1 MKLEIRHY
9 NELKRFFNILK
20 ELHNQDNLYETKFTN
35 DDYIA
40 SYVLTVSYDD
50 NIGYVLNTIESKDV
64 INTLIENDLITIID
78 DPDYATNTIRY
89 YLIKN
94 YDYLFNAI
102 SDLISE
108 LKSIG

>member
-9 NELKRFFNILK
+9 DELKRFLSILK
-20 ELHNQDNLYETKFTN
+20 EQHNQDNLYETKFTDN
-35 DDYIA
+35 DLIA
-40 SYVLTVSYDD
+40 SYVLTVSYDE
-50 NIGYVLNTIESKDV
+50 NIGYVLHTTESKDI
-64 INTLIENDLITIID
+64 INTLVENDLISVID
-78 DPDYATNTIRY
+78 DPDYSTNTTRY

-108 LKSIG
+108 LKN